1 MTIILYMVPEI
12 STATDKFFCHLGQFF
27 ALLTPKPQKMK
38 ISKNE
43 KQQQQQQQQQQQN
56 AWRYHYFTKVYQKS

>member
-12 STATDKFFCHLGQFF
+12 STATDRFFCHLGQFF
-27 ALLTPKPQKMK
+27 ALLSPKPQKMK

-43 KQQQQQQQQQQQN
+43 KQQQQQQQN

>member
-1 MTIILYMVPEI
+1 MVPEI
-12 STATDKFFCHLGQFF
+12 STATDRFFCHLGQFF
-27 ALLTPKPQKMK
+27 ALLSPKPQKMK

-43 KQQQQQQQQQQQN
+43 KQQQQQQQN

>member
-1 MTIILYMVPEI
+1 MVPEI
-12 STATDKFFCHLGQFF
+12 STATDKFLCHLGQFF

-43 KQQQQQQQQQQQN
+43 EQQQQQQN